1 MLLDRK
7 DVFARGLTEKL
18 LTYAAGRTMTYRDH
32 GELERMANRALL
44 EGHGFR
50 NLIIDVAMS
59 EVFTNR

>member
-1 MLLDRK
+1 
-7 DVFARGLTEKL
+7 
-18 LTYAAGRTMTYRDH
+18 MTYRDH

-50 NLIIDVAMS
+50 NLIVDVAIS